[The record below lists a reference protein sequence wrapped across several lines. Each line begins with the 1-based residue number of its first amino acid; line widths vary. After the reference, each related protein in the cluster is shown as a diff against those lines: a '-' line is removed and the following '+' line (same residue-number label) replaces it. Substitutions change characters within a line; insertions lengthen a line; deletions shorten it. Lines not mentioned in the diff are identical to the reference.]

1 VAESHTLSI
10 FRQIYDAGK
19 RSAPPIALGS
29 TLLCL
34 LNAYRLYRTTGTFN
48 HSAQLAIAAGMLN
61 MTIVPVTFLMIAP
74 TNNLLFAREEAWK
87 NGNDEARTEVVKKQ
101 GGTTTESLL
110 NKWILL
116 NYFRASFPLA
126 GAILA
131 WYAC

>member
-34 LNAYRLYRTTGTFN
+34 INAYRLYRRTGIFN
-48 HSAQLAIAAGMLN
+48 HSAQLAIAAGLLN

-74 TNNLLFAREEAWK
+74 TNNLLFAREEAWRD
-87 NGNDEARTEVVKKQ
+87 GNDEARTEVVKKQ